1 MDQELKQ
8 RLIGAVVITALA
20 AIFVPMLFDDPIE
33 ESGQIVNEL
42 TLPEPPAEAF
52 AKTAERLPEDSR
64 PQSVEETVDE
74 TAKLS
79 DELEGLTQ
87 EELDYM
93 GPVDDGSELKPIDK
107 TALPGSLAEAET
119 AKSLTVEK
127 TATTPTPVAKV
138 PETKTEVPASLPIA
152 ELVTWYIQPGSF
164 SKRDNAFALR
174 DKLRSQG
181 FPASVEEFDVRGA
194 KSYRVLVGPETDK
207 SKAQALR
214 VRLDAAN
221 NLNSLLL
228 SVNKPKA
235 LEPATAKAQASKS
248 AVPQSVP
255 TQSTGMVK
263 WYIQLGSFSKQ
274 ENADSLRDKLRAQGF
289 SAAVTEVDTV
299 QGKAYRLR
307 VGPELDK
314 KRAETQL
321 IQLDSQHSLKGFLV
335 SE

>member
-33 ESGQIVNEL
+33 ESGQLVNEL
-42 TLPEPPAEAF
+42 ALPEPPVQEF
-52 AKTAERLPEDSR
+52 AKTAERLPDSSR
-64 PQSVEETVDE
+64 PQWTEESVDE
-74 TAKLS
+74 AEPDA
-79 DELEGLTQ
+79 DEVEGLTP
-87 EELDYM
+87 EELEYI

-107 TALPGSLAEAET
+107 KKLPSSLTETDKPTEIAENAPVSEVRVPKTESAET
-119 AKSLTVEK
+119 
-127 TATTPTPVAKV
+127 
-138 PETKTEVPASLPIA
+138 LPIA

-164 SKRDNAFALR
+164 SKKDNAFALR

-181 FPASVEEFDVRGA
+181 FPAAVEEIDIRGG

-207 SKAQALR
+207 SKAQALKT
-214 VRLDAAN
+214 RLDADN
-221 NLNSLLL
+221 NLKSLLL

-235 LEPATAKAQASKS
+235 IEPSAAAQISQS
-248 AVPQSVP
+248 APQQRGP
-255 TQSTGMVK
+255 AASTGMVK

-274 ENADSLRDKLRAQGF
+274 ENADSLRDKLRAKGF
-289 SAAVTEVDTV
+289 PAAVTEVDTA

-321 IQLDSQHSLKGFLV
+321 MQLDSQHSLKGFLV

>member
-8 RLIGAVVITALA
+8 RLIGAVVITAFA

-33 ESGQIVNEL
+33 ESGQLVNEL
-42 TLPEPPAEAF
+42 ALPEPPVQAF
-52 AKTAERLPEDSR
+52 AKTEERLPESTR
-64 PQSVEETVDE
+64 PQWAEAPVDEPESYVEEV
-74 TAKLS
+74 
-79 DELEGLTQ
+79 EGLTS
-87 EELDYM
+87 EELEYM

-107 TALPGSLAEAET
+107 KKLPVSLAET
-119 AKSLTVEK
+119 DKSAAIVQK
-127 TATTPTPVAKV
+127 TPVTEARA
-138 PETKTEVPASLPIA
+138 PEAKTEPALPIA

-164 SKRDNAFALR
+164 SKKDNAFALR

-181 FPASVEEFDVRGA
+181 FPASVEEFDIRGN

-207 SKAQALR
+207 SKAQAIKT
-214 VRLDAAN
+214 RLDSAN
-221 NLNSLLL
+221 NLTSLLL
-228 SVNKPKA
+228 SVNKPKVI
-235 LEPATAKAQASKS
+235 EPAAAKTQISQTA
-248 AVPQSVP
+248 PQ
-255 TQSTGMVK
+255 QSGPVSSSGLVR

-274 ENADSLRDKLRAQGF
+274 ENADTLRDKLRAQGF
-289 SAAVTEVDTV
+289 SAAVIEVDTA

-321 IQLDSQHSLKGFLV
+321 IQLDKQHSLKGFLV

>member
-33 ESGQIVNEL
+33 ESGQLVNEL
-42 TLPEPPAEAF
+42 ALPEPPVQEF
-52 AKTAERLPEDSR
+52 AKTAERLPDSSR
-64 PQSVEETVDE
+64 PQWAEESVDE
-74 TAKLS
+74 PEPYA
-79 DELEGLTQ
+79 DEVEGLTP
-87 EELDYM
+87 EELEYI

-107 TALPGSLAEAET
+107 KKLPA
-119 AKSLTVEK
+119 SLTETDKPAVIAEK
-127 TATTPTPVAKV
+127 APVSEVRV
-138 PETKTEVPASLPIA
+138 PETKTESVAALPIA

-164 SKRDNAFALR
+164 SKKDNAFALR

-181 FPASVEEFDVRGA
+181 FPAAVEEIDIRGG

-207 SKAQALR
+207 SKAQALKT
-214 VRLDAAN
+214 RLDADN
-221 NLNSLLL
+221 NLKSLLL

-235 LEPATAKAQASKS
+235 IEPAAASAQTSQA
-248 AVPQSVP
+248 APQQSGP
-255 TQSTGMVK
+255 AASTGLVK
-263 WYIQLGSFSKQ
+263 WYIQLGSFNKQ
-274 ENADSLRDKLRAQGF
+274 ENADSLRDKLRAKGF
-289 SAAVTEVDTV
+289 PAAVTEVDTA

-321 IQLDSQHSLKGFLV
+321 MQLDSQHSLKGFLV

>member
-33 ESGQIVNEL
+33 ESGELVNEL
-42 TLPEPPAEAF
+42 ALPEPPTQDF
-52 AKTAERLPEDSR
+52 AKTAERLPDSSR
-64 PQSVEETVDE
+64 PQWTEESVDE
-74 TAKLS
+74 PEPDV
-79 DELEGLTQ
+79 DEVEGLTP
-87 EELDYM
+87 EELEYI

-107 TALPGSLAEAET
+107 NKLPASLMETDKPAET
-119 AKSLTVEK
+119 A
-127 TATTPTPVAKV
+127 PVSEV
-138 PETKTEVPASLPIA
+138 RVLETKTESVAALPIA

-164 SKRDNAFALR
+164 SKKDNAFALR

-181 FPASVEEFDVRGA
+181 FPAAVEEFDIRGG

-207 SKAQALR
+207 SKAQALKN
-214 VRLDAAN
+214 RLDADN
-221 NLNSLLL
+221 NLKSLLL

-235 LEPATAKAQASKS
+235 IEPAAATAQGGQTA
-248 AVPQSVP
+248 PQQNSP
-255 TQSTGMVK
+255 AASTGLVK

-274 ENADSLRDKLRAQGF
+274 ENADSLRDKLRAKGF
-289 SAAVTEVDTV
+289 PAAVTEVDTA

-321 IQLDSQHSLKGFLV
+321 MQLDSQHSLKGFLV

>member
-8 RLIGAVVITALA
+8 RLIGAIVITALA

-42 TLPEPPAEAF
+42 TLPEPPVENF
-52 AKTAERLPEDSR
+52 AKTAERLPESNRLQDSDVTKEKTS
-64 PQSVEETVDE
+64 QITDE
-74 TAKLS
+74 S
-79 DELEGLTQ
+79 EGLTQ

-93 GPVDDGSELKPIDK
+93 GPVEDGSELQPFDK
-107 TALPGSLAEAET
+107 KSLAPAI
-119 AKSLTVEK
+119 STVDPSTIK
-127 TATTPTPVAKV
+127 PATPDSSTPTLAGSKTVSVAPLPV
-138 PETKTEVPASLPIA
+138 A

-181 FPASVEEFDVRGA
+181 FTASVEEFDTAGG

-207 SKAQALR
+207 SKAQAMR
-214 VRLDAAN
+214 ERLDAAN
-221 NLNSLLL
+221 KSKSLLL
-228 SVNKPKA
+228 SVNKPRAIEPTTSGSQPVKA
-235 LEPATAKAQASKS
+235 ADPVKS
-248 AVPQSVP
+248 SVTTVPS
-255 TQSTGMVK
+255 SNELVK

-274 ENADSLRDKLRAQGF
+274 ENADSLRDKLRSQGF
-289 SAAVTEVDTV
+289 PAVVTV
-299 QGKAYRLR
+299 VQTAQGKAYRLR

-314 KRAETQL
+314 KRAENQL
-321 IQLDSQHSLKGFLV
+321 SQLDKQHNLKGFLV

>member
-33 ESGQIVNEL
+33 ESGQMVNEL
-42 TLPEPPAEAF
+42 TLPEPPVEDF
-52 AKTAERLPEDSR
+52 AKTAERLPENSR
-64 PQSVEETVDE
+64 QQWVEETVDE
-74 TAKLS
+74 TAQLS
-79 DELEGLTQ
+79 DEVEGLTQ

-107 TALPGSLAEAET
+107 TTLPSSLAEAET
-119 AKSLTVEK
+119 AKSVTVEK

-138 PETKTEVPASLPIA
+138 PETKTEASVSLPIA

-164 SKRDNAFALR
+164 SKKDNAFALR

-181 FPASVEEFDVRGA
+181 FPASVEEFDARGG

-207 SKAQALR
+207 SKAQALKI
-214 VRLDAAN
+214 RLDAAN
-221 NLNSLLL
+221 NLKSLLL

-235 LEPATAKAQASKS
+235 IEPAAAKAQISQS
-248 AVPQSVP
+248 APQ
-255 TQSTGMVK
+255 QSDPAPSNGLVK

-289 SAAVTEVDTV
+289 PAAVTEVDTA

-321 IQLDSQHSLKGFLV
+321 IKLDSQHSLKGFLV

>member
-33 ESGQIVNEL
+33 ESGQLVNEL
-42 TLPEPPAEAF
+42 ALPEPPAQEF
-52 AKTAERLPEDSR
+52 AMTAERLPDSSR
-64 PQSVEETVDE
+64 PQWAEESVDE
-74 TAKLS
+74 PEPDA
-79 DELEGLTQ
+79 DEVEGLTP
-87 EELDYM
+87 EELEYI

-107 TALPGSLAEAET
+107 KKLPSSLTETDKPTEIVENAPVSEVRVPKTESAET
-119 AKSLTVEK
+119 
-127 TATTPTPVAKV
+127 
-138 PETKTEVPASLPIA
+138 LPIA

-164 SKRDNAFALR
+164 SKKDNAFALR

-181 FPASVEEFDVRGA
+181 FPAAVEEIDIRGG

-207 SKAQALR
+207 SKAQALKT
-214 VRLDAAN
+214 RLDADN
-221 NLNSLLL
+221 NLKSLLL

-235 LEPATAKAQASKS
+235 IEPSAPAQVSQS
-248 AVPQSVP
+248 APQ
-255 TQSTGMVK
+255 QSGPAANTGMVK

-274 ENADSLRDKLRAQGF
+274 ENADSLRDKLRAKGF
-289 SAAVTEVDTV
+289 PAAVTEVDTA

-321 IQLDSQHSLKGFLV
+321 MQLDSQHSLKGFLV